1 MNPLDTCEP
10 AFTQDGRRAI
20 FYMNLNMTN
29 GRRRAWIATKPDG
42 NNYIIT
48 CDKFGKAGPGDANNL
63 WQDGGRGQ
71 TPPSRNA
78 NSGAAQASVLE
89 GRKRFFNLY
98 KNPAWWVE
106 HSSAEAAQL
115 GHGIHKPGAG
125 VFIGTA
131 ILTEP
136 TVVVSEVPVPKPQWR
151 NVYTYEADNK
161 KEVWSGHLIFD
172 TEAAA
177 TAEAGCGNNRG
188 MKVRTETDDFG
199 VRYLGA
205 LRVDGGA

>member
-1 MNPLDTCEP
+1 MNPLDNCEP
-10 AFTQDGRRAI
+10 AFTQDGRKAI

-29 GRRRAWIATKPDG
+29 GRRQMWLATKPDG

-48 CDKFGKAGPGDANNL
+48 CDKFGKAGPGDASNL

-78 NSGAAQASVLE
+78 NSGATKQ
-89 GRKRFFNLY
+89 
-98 KNPAWWVE
+98 
-106 HSSAEAAQL
+106 
-115 GHGIHKPGAG
+115 
-125 VFIGTA
+125 
-131 ILTEP
+131 
-136 TVVVSEVPVPKPQWR
+136 QWR
-151 NVYTYEADNK
+151 NVYTEDNK
-161 KEVWSGHLIFD
+161 NTVWFGAAFFD

-177 TAEAGCGNNRG
+177 NAKAGYGNNFG
-188 MKVRTETDDFG
+188 MKPRTETDYHG